1 MAIDLNLAAP
11 DEGEE
16 EDGRLPDLNWQ
27 PVQEEDEAALGEQ
40 AVQEEDGAALGEQA
54 VQEEDGAALHEE
66 LQPEHHFD
74 LNMDP
79 DEHEPDV
86 AHGEEDLH
94 EPDESD
100 DELEDQG
107 GVFQSMEEEVQA
119 MNEALQNLQVDEDDY
134 GVYAGDIDIQFEE
147 EELDDSAPEEDMDVE
162 QEQQDNEQVHDDD
175 KYKNLTGLQRAGIY
189 EELLARSVNR
199 KLKKTTT
206 REVANM
212 FHVSVH
218 KVRRVWRRVKECL
231 RQGVPVDVRSRKPKN
246 CGRKRIVVDLS
257 MVAEIPRSQRR
268 TIRSLARALGVK
280 KTTLHRMFTDGLLD
294 RHSSSLKPYLK
305 EANKKARLQFCL
317 SMFDQQSLQNRP
329 TFRDMRNIIHIDEK
343 WFNTT
348 QKTMKFYK
356 LPSEQD
362 PHRTVQ
368 NKNSIGKIMFL
379 VAIARPRYN
388 VEGICIFDGKIGIWP
403 FIKKVSFNLYLF
415 YLLCTSIL
423 NLT

>member
-1 MAIDLNLAAP
+1 M
-11 DEGEE
+11 
-16 EDGRLPDLNWQ
+16 
-27 PVQEEDEAALGEQ
+27 
-40 AVQEEDGAALGEQA
+40 
-54 VQEEDGAALHEE
+54 
-66 LQPEHHFD
+66 
-74 LNMDP
+74 
-79 DEHEPDV
+79 
-86 AHGEEDLH
+86 
-94 EPDESD
+94 
-100 DELEDQG
+100 
-107 GVFQSMEEEVQA
+107 
-119 MNEALQNLQVDEDDY
+119 
-134 GVYAGDIDIQFEE
+134 IQHQKKTCY
-147 EELDDSAPEEDMDVE
+147 VE
-162 QEQQDNEQVHDDD
+162 QEQQDNEQVHHED
-175 KYKNLTGLQRAGIY
+175 KYKNLTDLQRTGIY

-231 RQGVPVDVRSRKPKN
+231 RQGIPVDVRSRKPKN

-257 MVAEIPRSQRR
+257 MVPEIHCSQRR
-268 TIRSLARALGVK
+268 TIHSLTRALGVK
-280 KTTLHRMFTDGLLD
+280 KSTLHRMFTDGLLD

-356 LPSEQD
+356 LPSEEN

-388 VEGICIFDGKIGIWP
+388 AEGICIFDGKIGIWP
-403 FIKKVSFNLYLF
+403 FIKKVN
-415 YLLCTSIL
+415 L
-423 NLT
+423 NL